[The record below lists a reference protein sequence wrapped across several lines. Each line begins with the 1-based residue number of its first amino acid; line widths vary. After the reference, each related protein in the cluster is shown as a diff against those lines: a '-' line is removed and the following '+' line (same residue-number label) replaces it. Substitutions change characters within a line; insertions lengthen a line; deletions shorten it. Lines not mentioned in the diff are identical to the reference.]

1 MFLVGGSL
9 LIERCIERA
18 LKKLLSL
25 RSYFLSENSAD
36 TRFVGLRNA
45 FCNQSWSQFCSSTVQ
60 IFTQFNKL
68 PQRSEPTSTFCEVQ

>member
-45 FCNQSWSQFCSSTVQ
+45 FCNPILEPVLLFNSADFYAIQQ
-60 IFTQFNKL
+60 IAAKK
-68 PQRSEPTSTFCEVQ
+68 